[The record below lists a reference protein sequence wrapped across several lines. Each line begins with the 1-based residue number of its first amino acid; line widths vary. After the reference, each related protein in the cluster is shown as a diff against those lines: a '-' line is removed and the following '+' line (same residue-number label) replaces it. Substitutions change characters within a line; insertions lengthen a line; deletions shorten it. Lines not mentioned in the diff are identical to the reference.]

1 MANLEEKRARLALKN
16 QRSQKRKKIV
26 LSSLVG
32 LLILGI
38 AVIILSTR
46 ESIPGF
52 DDKYSIGRSMKYK
65 DNVKIEMTEIKPE
78 IENGQIKIP
87 LASLEKSSIIYAM
100 YDPDRE
106 IGNGQKGLPL
116 MAYLTPAGRV
126 MVASSFCEP
135 CYSRKFHI
143 EGDVLV
149 CNVCYTRWALAD
161 LTGLSGGCVKYP
173 PQEVKYTVNKE
184 KGEIVVNETDLKN
197 WKPRDY
203 DTLTTQDM
211 NKIN

>member
-1 MANLEEKRARLALKN
+1 MANLEEKRARLELN
-16 QRSQKRKKIV
+16 NLRSKKRKKIV
-26 LSSLVG
+26 LGSLLG
-32 LLILGI
+32 LLIIGI
-38 AVIILSTR
+38 TVIILSTR

-65 DNVKIEMTEIKPE
+65 DNTKIEMTEIQADIKD
-78 IENGQIKIP
+78 GQIKIP
-87 LASLEKSSIIYAM
+87 LSSLEENYIIYTM
-100 YDPDRE
+100 VEPNRE

-126 MVASSFCEP
+126 MVTSSFCEP

-149 CNVCYTRWALAD
+149 CNVCSTRWALAD
-161 LTGLSGGCVKYP
+161 LTGLGGGCVKYP
-173 PQEVKYTVNKE
+173 PQEIKYTVDKAT
-184 KGEIVVNETDLKN
+184 KTIIVNEADLKN

-203 DTLTTQDM
+203 DASITSKM
-211 NKIN
+211 